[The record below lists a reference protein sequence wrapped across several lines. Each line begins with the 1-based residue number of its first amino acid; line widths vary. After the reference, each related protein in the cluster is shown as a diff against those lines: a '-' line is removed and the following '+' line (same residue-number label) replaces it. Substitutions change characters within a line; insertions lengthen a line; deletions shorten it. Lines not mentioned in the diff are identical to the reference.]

1 MLIMEQG
8 KSLRFYGTSL
18 DVETGEFFKGLMC
31 LSIEWNPC
39 YCFTSVLLECG
50 NLCKC
55 VCVLDT
61 TCFFFLV

>member
-31 LSIEWNPC
+31 LSIE
-39 YCFTSVLLECG
+39 
-50 NLCKC
+50 
-55 VCVLDT
+55 
-61 TCFFFLV
+61 